1 MLSFAFVKA
10 QHLQRFEFSHRQ
22 MGTIFNIVL
31 YAADETQATSAANQA
46 FERID
51 SLNQIFSDYIPDS
64 ELRKLSKQS
73 INQWFNISSELWEV
87 LHLAR
92 QISKKSKGAFDIT
105 IGPLSVLWRRAFRRQ
120 EFPNLKEIQAAKAKV
135 NYKAIRLKKNK
146 TLLKLKED
154 GIRFDAG
161 GIAKGYAVDEAY
173 AVLRSQGL
181 QIALVDGG
189 GDIYAGDAPP
199 EKKGWTIRIQDL
211 KNGTIRDTILTI
223 HNQAIATSGD
233 KYKFLEWEGKR
244 YAHII
249 NPLTGM
255 GMTSRAQVTILAPTC
270 TQADVLASTLSVLSP
285 EKGLKLIRNFRNTSA
300 RILLQKEK
308 QTFRYGF

>member
-1 MLSFAFVKA
+1 MLSFAIVKA

-22 MGTIFNIVL
+22 MGTQFNIVL
-31 YAADETQATSAANQA
+31 YAADKLQAAAAANKA

-51 SLNQIFSDYIPDS
+51 SLNQIFSDYIPNS
-64 ELRKLSKQS
+64 ELRKLSKQP
-73 INQWFNISSELWEV
+73 INQWLDISSDLWKV
-87 LHLAR
+87 LHFAQR
-92 QISKKSKGAFDIT
+92 ISKKSKGAFDIT

-120 EFPNLKEIQAAKAKV
+120 EFPNLKEIQAAKVKV
-135 NYKAIRLKKNK
+135 NYKALRLKKNK
-146 TLLKLKED
+146 RLVKLKAD
-154 GIRFDAG
+154 GLRLDAG

-173 AVLRSQGL
+173 AVLKAQGFS
-181 QIALVDGG
+181 IALVDGG

-199 EKKGWTIRIQDL
+199 EKEGWTIRIQDL
-211 KNGTIRDTILTI
+211 KVGAIRDTILTI
-223 HNQAIATSGD
+223 QNQAIATSGD

-255 GMTSRAQVTILAPTC
+255 GITSRAQVTVLAPTC
-270 TQADVLASTLSVLSP
+270 IQADALASTLTVLPP
-285 EKGLKLIRNFRNTSA
+285 EKGLKLIRKFRDTSA
-300 RILLQKEK
+300 RILLLKEK